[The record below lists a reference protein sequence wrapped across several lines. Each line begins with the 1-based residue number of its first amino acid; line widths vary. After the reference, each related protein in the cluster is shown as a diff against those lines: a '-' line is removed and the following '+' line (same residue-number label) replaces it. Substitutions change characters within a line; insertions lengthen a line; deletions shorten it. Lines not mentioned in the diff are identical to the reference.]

1 MQPEGARIGLC
12 VLAGFAMGSIPF
24 GPIVARGKGVD
35 LTKTGSGNI
44 GATNV
49 LRSVGKGAAALTL
62 VGDALKGT
70 LAVAL
75 ARALGLGELGAGLAG
90 LAAVLGHDFSPFMR
104 FRGGKGVATSLG
116 MILIYVPGAGML
128 TLVLWLLA
136 AAATRISSAGALV
149 SFSVLPFVVWL
160 LGRGAVQVAVA
171 AALSAL
177 LIARH
182 HGNLK
187 RIIEGTERRIG
198 EKKL

>member
-1 MQPEGARIGLC
+1 
-12 VLAGFAMGSIPF
+12 
-24 GPIVARGKGVD
+24 
-35 LTKTGSGNI
+35 
-44 GATNV
+44 
-49 LRSVGKGAAALTL
+49 
-62 VGDALKGT
+62 
-70 LAVAL
+70 VAL